1 MYQGQH
7 AFYRGRH
14 RRYSYVHQS
23 GRPPI
28 ALAVDG
34 ASLADRT
41 VIANGFPDDLGQA
54 IGEIFVVE
62 QFAGAGSPA
71 RGRRGGN
78 LTDQNCQIQDRYREA
93 ENQE

>member
-1 MYQGQH
+1 MLRLVSSFALSKPFPFLALFGH
-7 AFYRGRH
+7 GAMSDLSPLCPPKRM
-14 RRYSYVHQS
+14 SANPNLWVH
-23 GRPPI
+23 

-62 QFAGAGSPA
+62 HFAGAGSPA
-71 RGRRGGN
+71 RGGRG
-78 LTDQNCQIQDRYREA
+78 
-93 ENQE
+93 